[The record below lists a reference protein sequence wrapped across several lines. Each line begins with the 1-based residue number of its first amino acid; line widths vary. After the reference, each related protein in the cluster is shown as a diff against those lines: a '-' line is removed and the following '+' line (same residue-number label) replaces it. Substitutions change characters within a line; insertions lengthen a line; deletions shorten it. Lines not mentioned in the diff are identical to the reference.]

1 MKIDKYKQSYKTYLK
16 NYDKY
21 EKKYKSRYKS
31 LYKAPKGGKLSFG
44 EFRTMYEIIKRE
56 KHGDSIAI
64 ELVNERPKTNIALKP
79 AKVFKETI
87 LENIEWQVR
96 NGTLTPV
103 ALLRPVELQGAT
115 ISRAS
120 LCNIACLEQM
130 GIEIGH
136 KVMICRCGMIIP
148 KIIKDIN
155 TGKYAEGYEL

>member
-1 MKIDKYKQSYKTYLK
+1 MIKFLERNGFKVAEHRLFNNLTGKNAMDYLK
-16 NYDKY
+16 EVFDDFDNLEYDIDGIVWKQNVIDMNDM
-21 EKKYKSRYKS
+21 
-31 LYKAPKGGKLSFG
+31 
-44 EFRTMYEIIKRE
+44 RT
-56 KHGDSIAI
+56 
-64 ELVNERPKTNIALKP
+64 NERPKTNIALKP

-103 ALLRPVELQGAT
+103 AILRPVELQGAT

>member
-64 ELVNERPKTNIALKP
+64 ELV
-79 AKVFKETI
+79 KEQF
-87 LENIEWQVR
+87 ENPEY
-96 NGTLTPV
+96 
-103 ALLRPVELQGAT
+103 
-115 ISRAS
+115 SRKRGR
-120 LCNIACLEQM
+120 I
-130 GIEIGH
+130 
-136 KVMICRCGMIIP
+136 
-148 KIIKDIN
+148 
-155 TGKYAEGYEL
+155 